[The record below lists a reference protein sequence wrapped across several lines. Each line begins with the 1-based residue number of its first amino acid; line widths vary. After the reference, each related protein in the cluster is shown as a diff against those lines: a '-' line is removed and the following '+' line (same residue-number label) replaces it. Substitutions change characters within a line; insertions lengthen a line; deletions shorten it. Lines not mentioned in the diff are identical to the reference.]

1 MTRKEVKSVR
11 LRIMR
16 ERRKLSAE
24 ERKLQAACTHP
35 AASRRY
41 RSDTGNVC
49 LEDDYY
55 WLEIDCP
62 DCGFF
67 EIIDSTDPRYRC
79 TRS

>member
-16 ERRKLSAE
+16 ERRKLLAE
-24 ERKLQAACTHP
+24 ERKLQATCTHP

-41 RSDTGNVC
+41 YSDIGNWC
-49 LEDDYY
+49 REDDSY
-55 WLEIDCP
+55 WLELDCP
-62 DCGFF
+62 DCGLF
-67 EIIDSTDPRYRC
+67 ESIDSTDPRYRC